1 MYSRPSTCP
10 VKLFASIVR
19 HIRSRPAGT
28 DSTPVYMFTNSTY
41 NLDPITSDHVRQV
54 LRGAVALFGEDR
66 LGFTIK
72 DFGTHSIR
80 SGAAMAMYIDNVHVY
95 TIMIIG
101 RWSSDDFLRYIRKQV
116 EQFSHNVSSRMIKYQ
131 HFYHILTF
139 NPQSHRLD
147 PRTPNNPNNFGSRA
161 NNSGPSST
169 TNSVM
174 SSRFALWT

>member
-1 MYSRPSTCP
+1 
-10 VKLFASIVR
+10 
-19 HIRSRPAGT
+19 
-28 DSTPVYMFTNSTY
+28 MFTNSTY

-101 RWSSDDFLRYIRKQV
+101 RWSSDAFLRYIRKK
-116 EQFSHNVSSRMIKYQ
+116 S
-131 HFYHILTF
+131 
-139 NPQSHRLD
+139 
-147 PRTPNNPNNFGSRA
+147 
-161 NNSGPSST
+161 
-169 TNSVM
+169 
-174 SSRFALWT
+174 